1 MSTMQM
7 QVTLKK
13 AFAPVPFFSSHLV
26 QDLISKYLEHLKA
39 KIQYTEIFWPQIRKI
54 PFIPCTVAS
63 AVAVVYRSKW
73 LMLWIAFSRSAEAE
87 HGRNSANVSH
97 CWVCPHSMRYCAFSF
112 HCKTNTWT
120 EISYIKHLGSIVLSE
135 VSK

>member
-39 KIQYTEIFWPQIRKI
+39 KIQYTEIF
-54 PFIPCTVAS
+54 
-63 AVAVVYRSKW
+63 
-73 LMLWIAFSRSAEAE
+73 
-87 HGRNSANVSH
+87 
-97 CWVCPHSMRYCAFSF
+97 
-112 HCKTNTWT
+112 
-120 EISYIKHLGSIVLSE
+120 
-135 VSK
+135 